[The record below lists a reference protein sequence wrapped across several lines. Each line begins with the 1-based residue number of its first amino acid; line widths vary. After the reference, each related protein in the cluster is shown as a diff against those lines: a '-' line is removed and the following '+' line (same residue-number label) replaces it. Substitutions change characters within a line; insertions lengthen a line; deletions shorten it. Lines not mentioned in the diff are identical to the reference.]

1 MHIRHQLLA
10 LILIAVSAICVWA
23 GSALYFEVFFPL
35 QYPTHISPVIYL
47 LGSSMLGLIILVAR
61 RTNKIKKNW
70 VVDVMLLALFIFA
83 ALTGP
88 DFTRI
93 FTWIVGFVFLFL
105 PIFSFGDSRQ
115 DKWRGLPP
123 EGMESISEI
132 GYAAVP
138 RDDD

>member
-1 MHIRHQLLA
+1 MHIRHQLLS
-10 LILIAVSAICVWA
+10 LILMAASAICVWA

-35 QYPTHISPVIYL
+35 QYPTHIAPAMYL
-47 LGSSMLGLIILVAR
+47 LGCSVLGLIILAAR
-61 RTNKIKKNW
+61 WMKKIKKDW
-70 VVDVMLLALFIFA
+70 VVDVILLALFIVA

-88 DFTRI
+88 DFARLYI
-93 FTWIVGFVFLFL
+93 WIAGFAFLFL

-123 EGMESISEI
+123 DETERISDI
-132 GYAAVP
+132 GYSAIP